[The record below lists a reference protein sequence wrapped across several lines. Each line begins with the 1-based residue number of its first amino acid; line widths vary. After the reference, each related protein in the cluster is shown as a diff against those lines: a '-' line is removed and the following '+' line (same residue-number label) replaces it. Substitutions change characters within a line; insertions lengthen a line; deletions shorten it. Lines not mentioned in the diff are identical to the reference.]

1 MVEVVHVSQ
10 VEDNVYAL
18 NEAGKTVMYLIVGK
32 KAGLLLDTGF
42 GLCPLEPMVRKILGD
57 KPFFVVNTH
66 SHVDHNSGNNQFEQ
80 VYVGWMDEPQAHH
93 MLSEEDIRR
102 NCEFF
107 LQPVIARGYD
117 PSEWKPGPAPRVVPV
132 RQGDEF
138 DLGGI
143 RLHVLETPGHTV
155 GSICLW
161 EKKKGW
167 LFTGDL
173 MLTWEVW
180 GHLPTS
186 SCLRFYAESLDKLS
200 KLPGVKW
207 AFPAHA
213 ATVCSDDPDDIRL
226 PQTVITTYAKGT
238 WDIVNGKEKGQEY
251 SCPIES
257 ISQCMRCARFETG
270 GMVFD
275 PERIG

>member
-1 MVEVVHVSQ
+1 
-10 VEDNVYAL
+10 
-18 NEAGKTVMYLIVGK
+18 
-32 KAGLLLDTGF
+32 
-42 GLCPLEPMVRKILGD
+42 
-57 KPFFVVNTH
+57 H

-117 PSEWKPGPAPRVVPV
+117 PSEWKPGPASHIVPV

-186 SCLRFYAESLDKLS
+186 SC
-200 KLPGVKW
+200 
-207 AFPAHA
+207 
-213 ATVCSDDPDDIRL
+213 
-226 PQTVITTYAKGT
+226 
-238 WDIVNGKEKGQEY
+238 
-251 SCPIES
+251 
-257 ISQCMRCARFETG
+257 
-270 GMVFD
+270 
-275 PERIG
+275 